1 MCPPHDAATQ
11 RVFAPALPSLLPLQP
26 PLSPDSPSDLC
37 EFDDVYRLINIDL
50 RPFFSL
56 SGFKNQTCILTPR
69 RYIMSVGKNK
79 RLSKGYVRN
88 SNSCK
93 TIVVEEV
100 RCDLTCRPSIF
111 HCRFNSKKGIKKN
124 KVDAFARKDWYS
136 VRAPSIF
143 EVKNVGQT
151 LVNRSQGLSASKM
164 GTSRTKQEHA
174 RLNAG
179 NGCLSCRERQRLLEG
194 TSYGVLPR

>member
-1 MCPPHDAATQ
+1 MQGLHPEGIIETILALTIQKTALNDFLQVYNSDRVEAERKGRARVSSGHLGCFYLHRCCPPHDAATQ

-100 RCDLTCRPSIF
+100 RCDLTCRPSNF
-111 HCRFNSKKGIKKN
+111 S
-124 KVDAFARKDWYS
+124 
-136 VRAPSIF
+136 
-143 EVKNVGQT
+143 
-151 LVNRSQGLSASKM
+151 
-164 GTSRTKQEHA
+164 
-174 RLNAG
+174 
-179 NGCLSCRERQRLLEG
+179 
-194 TSYGVLPR
+194 LPL